1 MMYLWAV
8 LLTVVNAAWLLLV
21 VIGLPGNWLM
31 VLGTLAVAWWQWD
44 AVAGRPIIDVPVLVT
59 IVVLAL
65 LGEISEFLAGVAGS
79 KAAGG
84 TRRGAV
90 GALVG
95 ALVGGI
101 VGTFVI
107 PVPVLGSLAGTCFG
121 AAVGAWGLE
130 LSGGHSLRAA
140 VCSGAGAGVGRFFG
154 TLAKLVAGVAIWVVS
169 AIAAF
174 WP

>member
-1 MMYLWAV
+1 MMHVWAA
-8 LLTVVNAAWLLLV
+8 LLTVANAGWLLLV

-44 AVAGRPIIDVPVLVT
+44 AVGGRPMIDVPVLVT
-59 IVVLAL
+59 IVTLAL

-79 KAAGG
+79 TAAGG

-107 PVPVLGSLAGTCFG
+107 PVPVLGSLAGTCIG

-130 LSGGHSLRAA
+130 LSGGRSLRAA
-140 VCSGAGAGVGRFFG
+140 ACSGAGAGVGRFVG
-154 TLAKLVAGVAIWVVS
+154 TLAKLVAGVAIWVVT

>member
-1 MMYLWAV
+1 MVYV
-8 LLTVVNAAWLLLV
+8 LAAALTLVNAGWLLLV
-21 VIGLPGNWLM
+21 VLGLPGNWLM
-31 VLGTLAVAWWQWD
+31 VLGTLAVAWWQWE
-44 AVAGRPIIDVPVLVT
+44 AVVGQPMIGVPVLVT

-95 ALVGGI
+95 ALIGGI
-101 VGTFVI
+101 VGTFII
-107 PVPVLGSLAGTCFG
+107 PVPVLGSLAGTCLG

-130 LSGGHSLRAA
+130 LSGGRSLRAA
-140 VCSGAGAGVGRFFG
+140 ACSGAGAGVGRFVG
-154 TLAKLVAGVAIWVVS
+154 TLAKLVAGVAIWVVT